1 MAQQVMMGLGGVR
14 FAVDPLN
21 FSELE
26 RTFGYRWEPQNRLGR
41 RPAQQFLGP
50 GEETIT
56 LKGTIY
62 PNHPAFAGGLTELN
76 NMRARSAQGA
86 FFNLGARIGAR
97 GVALGRWCVKNIR
110 DTQSYFHLN
119 GVPSKVEFTIE
130 LVAYGEDG
138 SLGPSIF

>member
-1 MAQQVMMGLGGVR
+1 MATAMVGLGALR
-14 FAVDPLN
+14 FQIDALN
-21 FSELE
+21 FSDLE
-26 RTFGYRWEPQNRLGR
+26 RSFAYRWEAQNRLGR

-76 NMRARSAQGA
+76 TMRARSAQGA

-97 GVALGRWCVKNIR
+97 GVALGRWCVRSIR
-110 DTQSYFHLN
+110 DGQSYFHPN
-119 GVPSKVEFTIE
+119 GQPSKVEFTIE
-130 LVAYGEDG
+130 LVAYGED
-138 SLGPSIF
+138 SSSAMSVF